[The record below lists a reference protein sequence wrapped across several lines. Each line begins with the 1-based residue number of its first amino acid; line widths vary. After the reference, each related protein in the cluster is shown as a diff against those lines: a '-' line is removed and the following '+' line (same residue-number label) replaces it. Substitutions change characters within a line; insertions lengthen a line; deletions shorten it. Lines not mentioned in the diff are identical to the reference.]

1 MKGTI
6 AIEEA
11 VLNPK
16 YAAQHAVLKDV
27 LSVYSCY
34 DHTFPSK
41 LVDIHG
47 ERLQKMDEHGV
58 EYMVLSM
65 TSAGPQSVVDADLA
79 AKMASDNNDYLA
91 AEVAKNP
98 KRFGAFAQLSMH
110 DPVQAAA
117 ELRRAVTELG
127 MLGALVNDWQSTL
140 TADGQE
146 RKLYYDTEEFD
157 PFWSEVQALDVPVYF
172 HPRYALPQFPQE
184 PWGSRIQLQGAG
196 VGFSLD
202 LSWHLYALCSGGEHF
217 VMLFPGAERKLTQ
230 ACAGLFDRFPRLKII
245 VGHFGENIPLNL
257 WRASYQYNRMMGT
270 HGRKSKEDYSYYW
283 RRNFFITTSGD
294 FHTEGLKFVI
304 KELGLDRC
312 LYSIDH
318 PYSDISEG
326 QDWWKTVDLPEKE
339 KEAVARGNA
348 IRLLKLPLEI

>member
-1 MKGTI
+1 MH
-6 AIEEA
+6 
-11 VLNPK
+11 NP
-16 YAAQHAVLKDV
+16 L
-27 LSVYSCY
+27 
-34 DHTFPSK
+34 
-41 LVDIHG
+41 
-47 ERLQKMDEHGV
+47 
-58 EYMVLSM
+58 
-65 TSAGPQSVVDADLA
+65 
-79 AKMASDNNDYLA
+79 
-91 AEVAKNP
+91 
-98 KRFGAFAQLSMH
+98 
-110 DPVQAAA
+110 QAAA

-127 MLGALVNDWQSTL
+127 MLGALINDWQSTL
-140 TADGQE
+140 TPDGQE
-146 RKLYYDTEEFD
+146 RKLYYDTKEFD

-202 LSWHLYALCSGGEHF
+202 LSWHLYALCSGG
-217 VMLFPGAERKLTQ
+217 
-230 ACAGLFDRFPRLKII
+230 LFDRFPQLKII

-270 HGRKSKEDYSYYW
+270 HGRKSKQDYSYYW
-283 RRNFFITTSGD
+283 RRNFFVTTSGD
-294 FHTEGLKFVI
+294 FHTEGLKFLI

-339 KEAVARGNA
+339 KDAIARVNA
-348 IRLLKLPLEI
+348 IRLLKLPLEM